1 MLSVL
6 REFLNNQLKYWK
18 MKKLYPSIFVDVM
31 SFSPISGDKIIV
43 SELVTYNYKNGITS
57 TRDYQTILIDP
68 DLLEL
73 INPDEINQATQ
84 TSTNTSYSGQHEYLP
99 QLSVFVSHVKGLE
112 ETEPLVASW
121 ESVNHF
127 SFQPDI
133 RFLMTYGLTPRY
145 TEDYIFWDDLR
156 RPKYEV
162 VKAKPVSIYN
172 FPSYSE
178 SFVVIDKDY
187 LQDYSALRKKVLVQ
201 VYQESRI
208 VSPDAELN
216 KILGKKGFYEK
227 TTKSAY
233 FRIQRLDIKEDCNI
247 YAEVTGFRKL
257 ELPFLP
263 LISVRHEKLKEHR
276 WPGIDSP
283 INRRSA
289 RHHEYGYVSDE
300 VLDKYE
306 NDNDYEVHPES
317 GSVQYKNQWSVSRSY
332 RVGRN
337 HIMFELFKFYEGL
350 PLEVIDFWNRFAVD
364 PNQIDKTSINIAQR
378 AKRLVFSYLRFG
390 ELLSS
395 VMTDINSNYKLS
407 CSDVIGLDRSVLEYN
422 GWHTLNDI
430 KPITNHLKHILSEKD
445 FLIRQKLLYKFLIE
459 GLDEKN
465 IRKTLIHL
473 GVNIDRFKSSTKENF
488 GSIKLLN
495 LLLNYLSITY
505 NSGLRLIEDSK
516 EIVTRLENE
525 KSESVLTKS
534 LNALNSFRVLD
545 SHKSDSSYEKILI
558 RALKVF
564 NIDKKGISK
573 NFLDACENIYDKL
586 SSEIDDVCSWL
597 SLI

>member
-1 MLSVL
+1 MEKAYL
-6 REFLNNQLKYWK
+6 
-18 MKKLYPSIFVDVM
+18 SIFDDVM
-31 SFSPISGDKIIV
+31 NYAPISGDKIIV
-43 SELVTYNYKNGITS
+43 SELVTYNYKDGITS
-57 TRDYQTILIDP
+57 TRDFQTILIDH

-73 INPDEINQATQ
+73 INPKEINQATQ
-84 TSTNTSYSGQHEYLP
+84 TTTNPSYSGQHEYLP

-112 ETEPLVASW
+112 ETEPLVVSW
-121 ESVNHF
+121 ESADHF

-133 RFLMTYGLTPRY
+133 RFLLTYGLTPRY
-145 TEDYIFWDDLR
+145 TEDYAFWDDLR

-162 VKAKPVSIYN
+162 VKAKPVSIYS

-208 VSPDAELN
+208 VPPDAEL
-216 KILGKKGFYEK
+216 KKKLGKKGVYEK
-227 TTKSAY
+227 ITKSAY
-233 FRIQRLDIKEDCNI
+233 YRIQRLDIKEDCNI

-263 LISVRHEKLKEHR
+263 SISVRYEKLKEHK
-276 WPGIDSP
+276 WPGKGTP
-283 INRRSA
+283 INRRNA
-289 RHHEYGYVSDE
+289 RHQEYGYVSDE

-306 NDNDYEVHPES
+306 NDNDYEVYPET
-317 GSVQYKNQWSVSRSY
+317 GSVQYRNQWSISRSY
-332 RVGRN
+332 RFGRN
-337 HIMFELFKFYEGL
+337 HIRFELFKFYEAL
-350 PLEVIDFWNRFAVD
+350 PPEVIDYWNRFAVD
-364 PNQIDKTSINIAQR
+364 PIQIDNAGINIAQR
-378 AKRLVFSYLRFG
+378 AKRLVYSYLKFG

-395 VMTDINSNYKLS
+395 VLTDINSNYKLS
-407 CSDVIGLDRSVLEYN
+407 CTDVIGLDRSALQYN
-422 GWHTLNDI
+422 GWYTLKDI
-430 KPITNHLKHILSEKD
+430 KPITDHLNHVLTEKD

-473 GVNIDRFKSSTKENF
+473 GVNLDRFKSSTNEYF

-505 NSGLRLIEDSK
+505 LSGLRLFEDSK

-564 NIDKKGISK
+564 NIDKNGISK
-573 NFLDACENIYDKL
+573 NYLDACENIYDKL
-586 SSEIDDVCSWL
+586 SSEFDDVCSWL